1 MTSILVVDDSEVD
14 RRLVA
19 GLLRKDPDFVVEFAT
34 SGRQA
39 LERIRAE
46 PPELIIT
53 DLRMEEIDGLD
64 LITTVRREKPLV
76 PVILMTARGNEE
88 IALAALRAGAAS
100 YSPKSELSS
109 DLLDTVRSVL
119 SVARRQ
125 RSHSRLLRCM
135 RRSSFSFELEND
147 ISLIAPMVGL
157 VQEKMGEADL
167 GDEADRLRMGIAVEE
182 ALTNALYHGNLEL
195 NSELRQ
201 NDDRIYYDLA
211 KARAAESPY
220 CDRRIYVET
229 RHTTD
234 EVSITIRDQ
243 GKGFNPAALPDPTEP
258 ENLERAFGRG
268 MLLITTFM
276 DEVRHND
283 SGNEITMIKRRTHAE
298 AAGG

>member
-211 KARAAESPY
+211 KARAAEPPY

>member
-1 MTSILVVDDSEVD
+1 
-14 RRLVA
+14 
-19 GLLRKDPDFVVEFAT
+19 
-34 SGRQA
+34 
-39 LERIRAE
+39 
-46 PPELIIT
+46 
-53 DLRMEEIDGLD
+53 
-64 LITTVRREKPLV
+64 
-76 PVILMTARGNEE
+76 
-88 IALAALRAGAAS
+88 
-100 YSPKSELSS
+100 
-109 DLLDTVRSVL
+109 
-119 SVARRQ
+119 
-125 RSHSRLLRCM
+125 
-135 RRSSFSFELEND
+135 
-147 ISLIAPMVGL
+147 
-157 VQEKMGEADL
+157 MGEADL

-211 KARAAESPY
+211 KARAAEPPY